1 MPVTPPTTSSRAALR
16 AVIPGTYVDCASCNQ
31 RVSYSAKTRPNQIIA
46 NVYCDGKWNRVEH
59 FHEECYYRAESPYG
73 PPAADVR
80 LGVSP
85 TRDREAE

>member
-1 MPVTPPTTSSRAALR
+1 MR
-16 AVIPGTYVDCASCNQ
+16 AVIPGTYVDCAWCNQ